1 MENSN
6 KIFIWSPFT
15 SKVGTVN
22 NVINFAKSLIK
33 FSKPNQF
40 DVSFI
45 NSFGEWNNYKNE
57 LIKKKIKLYNFLN
70 LNYFL
75 KWKKEGFLKSRIS
88 FLIIFLTSLFPLIKL
103 LKKEKPKYLF
113 CYLVTSL
120 PIILFLFGKYKTKLI
135 LNIAGQPKLNFFRK
149 FLWKRISNKI
159 YFIICPSY
167 ELKENLKKL
176 NVFDEKKIIVIQ
188 DPHLMVG
195 KVNRLKSIELN
206 DEFFDNSKIIISI
219 GRLTKQKNFK
229 FLITN
234 FDELYKRYND
244 LKLVIIG
251 DGEEKDSLINLI
263 NKLKLEKKIKIL
275 GYKENIYKYL
285 KESNYFISTSDWE
298 GSSLAMIDAAFI
310 GLPILCSDCPTGR
323 KEFIGNDERGYLYSN
338 NSKKDF
344 LNKFDNMINE
354 HRDTLTAKLISAK
367 KETKKFTFFYHYL
380 NLRKII

>member
-1 MENSN
+1 M
-6 KIFIWSPFT
+6 
-15 SKVGTVN
+15 
-22 NVINFAKSLIK
+22 
-33 FSKPNQF
+33 
-40 DVSFI
+40 
-45 NSFGEWNNYKNE
+45 
-57 LIKKKIKLYNFLN
+57 
-70 LNYFL
+70 
-75 KWKKEGFLKSRIS
+75 
-88 FLIIFLTSLFPLIKL
+88 
-103 LKKEKPKYLF
+103 F

-298 GSSLAMIDAAFI
+298 GSSLAIIDAAFI

-344 LNKFDNMINE
+344 LNKFDNMVNE

>member
-88 FLIIFLTSLFPLIKL
+88 YLIIFLTSLFPLIKL

-344 LNKFDNMINE
+344 LNKFDNMFNE

>member
-40 DVSFI
+40 EVSFI
-45 NSFGEWNNYKNE
+45 NSFGEWNNYKKE
-57 LIKKKIKLYNFLN
+57 LLKNKIKLYNFLN

-88 FLIIFLTSLFPLIKL
+88 YLIIFLTSLFPLIKL

>member
-88 FLIIFLTSLFPLIKL
+88 YLIIFLTSLFPLIKL

-298 GSSLAMIDAAFI
+298 GSSLAIIDAAFI

-344 LNKFDNMINE
+344 LNKFDNMVNE